1 MSSAD
6 AAFDEV
12 AFRDDESTR
21 KYIDTAISRNIQHTL
36 KNDHYGEY
44 FNQLRELY
52 EKGELTNVINR
63 IVQHMNHRFVLR
75 VVEDEFKSH
84 DFGSA
89 KELLLHDLPAERAT
103 VLYDV
108 NEKQI
113 LERLKAIIEVKEKSE
128 TTVPITQEHID
139 KVKKY
144 LLMLDLIVN
153 CPRGLPPS
161 VRVRKARYSR
171 LRGTFGGC
179 SRSHGSRW
187 GYF

>member
-1 MSSAD
+1 
-6 AAFDEV
+6 
-12 AFRDDESTR
+12 
-21 KYIDTAISRNIQHTL
+21 
-36 KNDHYGEY
+36 
-44 FNQLRELY
+44 
-52 EKGELTNVINR
+52 
-63 IVQHMNHRFVLR
+63 MNHRFVLR

-144 LLMLDLIVN
+144 LLMLNLIVN
-153 CPRGLPPS
+153 CPERYESGKQAEHIVFSQPGM
-161 VRVRKARYSR
+161 RYAIAKALVYS
-171 LRGTFGGC
+171 LMQDA
-179 SRSHGSRW
+179 
-187 GYF
+187 YFASISEADKA